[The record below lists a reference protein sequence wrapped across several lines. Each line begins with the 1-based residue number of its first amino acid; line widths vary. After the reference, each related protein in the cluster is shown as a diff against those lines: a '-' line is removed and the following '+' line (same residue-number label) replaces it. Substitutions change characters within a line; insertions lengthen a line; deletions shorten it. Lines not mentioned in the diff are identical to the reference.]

1 MMWVRS
7 IIFLRSFGRWGSY
20 NQIVR
25 IMHNPSHHRLSLVI
39 GFLFL
44 GELAITPE
52 VLISGWLGAW
62 FCQPPWSY
70 VLAAIL
76 SRVTRVIIMC
86 VVAHKQPC
94 FCHDFNTWRYIHSSS
109 CVIVIC
115 LLFSLQSLYCVRNF
129 DLSLVFCAYCRFLG
143 ALLQSSLRRD
153 YF

>member
-44 GELAITPE
+44 GELAIIPE

-86 VVAHKQPC
+86 VVAHKQPSV
-94 FCHDFNTWRYIHSSS
+94 TISIHEGTFIHHHVWSYLFIILATIS
-109 CVIVIC
+109 
-115 LLFSLQSLYCVRNF
+115 LLCSEFWFIS
-129 DLSLVFCAYCRFLG
+129 RFLCILP
-143 ALLQSSLRRD
+143 LLGRIIAILSA
-153 YF
+153 